1 MKSFIGD
8 DKSGLKRQDNVEDLT
23 KIDDKTSKTVKIK
36 ELKADKEK
44 KKLLK
49 QLYFDDELDDD
60 DDDDEVQEDGNNVEG
75 KVEGETNNLN
85 GDDDLDKTGYNEEY
99 YSDYEQDDDGETAV
113 KNIDDQLS
121 INDDVI
127 DDIIEA
133 DKIHASIN
141 QYKMKFLG
149 SVRGM
154 NDFRDFLKFTS
165 NCGRFIKYWLDCEF
179 YRDSMQDYDQIEN
192 MATRNRLFRDI
203 NEKYVFAFSSK
214 VHEKIKSNYSDQYG
228 LNHQVFERIQYD
240 ILRRLRSYW
249 VPRFILNRLKTSG
262 KNYGNYPLPPLTPE
276 YSRQSTYNTVPSAAK
291 TNFNLKTKPIDKDT
305 VLTDVQKK

>member
-1 MKSFIGD
+1 
-8 DKSGLKRQDNVEDLT
+8 LT
-23 KIDDKTSKTVKIK
+23 KIGIDKAKVVKIK
-36 ELKADKEK
+36 ESNMEKEK
-44 KKLLK
+44 KKLIR
-49 QLYFDDELDDD
+49 QLYFDDDDFE
-60 DDDDEVQEDGNNVEG
+60 DDDEEEEEEEVENVEEN
-75 KVEGETNNLN
+75 KIEEAQEQEKIEEHINLN
-85 GDDDLDKTGYNEEY
+85 GEEDNDEY
-99 YSDYEQDDDGETAV
+99 YSDYEDDDGETAA
-113 KNIDDQLS
+113 KNMDDQLS

-154 NDFRDFLKFTS
+154 NDFKEFLRYTS

-203 NEKYVFAFSSK
+203 NEKYSFAFSSK
-214 VHEKIKSNYSDQYG
+214 VHEKIKANYSDQYG

-249 VPRFILNRLKTSG
+249 VPI
-262 KNYGNYPLPPLTPE
+262 
-276 YSRQSTYNTVPSAAK
+276 TY
-291 TNFNLKTKPIDKDT
+291 
-305 VLTDVQKK
+305 